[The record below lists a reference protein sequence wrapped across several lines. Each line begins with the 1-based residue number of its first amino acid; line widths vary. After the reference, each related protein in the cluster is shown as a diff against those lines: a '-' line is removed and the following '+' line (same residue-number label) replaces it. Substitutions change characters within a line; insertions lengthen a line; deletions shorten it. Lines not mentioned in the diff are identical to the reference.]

1 MHHRTR
7 HEREQLEL
15 FRALPGD
22 LAPRDAQDLM
32 AYPFFSLA
40 KTHRT
45 TPIDFRMNE
54 IAIRV
59 EAVPE
64 HGMATIWDADVLI
77 WAASQI
83 VEARDAGLR
92 TSRLMVTTPREIL
105 TFTRRGTGARDYH
118 RLKAALDR
126 LQSTTVATSLRQTT
140 ERRMHRFSWIN
151 EWTERADAHGNA
163 DGIDLIMPDW
173 FYRAV
178 LDDALVLTIDPAYFG
193 LTGGLER
200 WLYRLVRKHAGHQR
214 GGWRFDF
221 RHLHD
226 KSASLSPFK
235 RFAFELRDIARR
247 QPLPGYRLTVER
259 ATGGRELLAFAPEAP
274 RIGMEGGPIRLEVL
288 QTGEHL
294 LTLPEVN
301 GGSRTLAFSLAGRF
315 LATEAQRALLVAVID
330 VPDPSDRGAAAADL
344 GGKIASHPV
353 RGRAFARYD
362 RQVAKFR
369 FAVEHI
375 HHAVYG
381 VAFADATGV
390 KLDAGFVETH
400 GARPGVKMDMPVA
413 HVLQGRQHFGAV
425 GQMPGTLVKPPHFHQ
440 ISDRNVEGSVAQA
453 AIFEARREQIKYFL
467 GDHHGVVRRQ
477 LSTRNFCTSA
487 TSSEKFTPSA
497 LTQIPAR
504 SHQSRASLFRS
515 LTCLLPLTCG

>member
-1 MHHRTR
+1 MSVRHRTR
-7 HEREQLEL
+7 SEREQLEL

-92 TSRLMVTTPREIL
+92 TSRLMAATPREIL

-126 LQSTTVATSLRQTT
+126 LQSTTVATSLRQTS

-178 LDDALVLTIDPAYFG
+178 LDDALVLTIDPAYFS

-200 WLYRLVRKHAGHQR
+200 WLYRLVRKHGGRQR
-214 GGWRFDF
+214 AGWRFDF
-221 RHLHD
+221 RHLHV

-235 RFAFELRDIARR
+235 RFAFDLRDIARR
-247 QPLPGYRLTVER
+247 QPLPGYQLFVER
-259 ATGGRELLAFAPEAP
+259 EFGERELLAFRRAELSTGPCGQSVEADVLSGTNGHVPSGTGPACQQEPEWP
-274 RIGMEGGPIRLEVL
+274 
-288 QTGEHL
+288 
-294 LTLPEVN
+294 
-301 GGSRTLAFSLAGRF
+301 FSS
-315 LATEAQRALLVAVID
+315 
-330 VPDPSDRGAAAADL
+330 SDS
-344 GGKIASHPV
+344 IASGPPNLDSNPEESNPSV
-353 RGRAFARYD
+353 VGDRRNRWKTGRGER
-362 RQVAKFR
+362 
-369 FAVEHI
+369 
-375 HHAVYG
+375 
-381 VAFADATGV
+381 
-390 KLDAGFVETH
+390 
-400 GARPGVKMDMPVA
+400 
-413 HVLQGRQHFGAV
+413 
-425 GQMPGTLVKPPHFHQ
+425 
-440 ISDRNVEGSVAQA
+440 
-453 AIFEARREQIKYFL
+453 
-467 GDHHGVVRRQ
+467 
-477 LSTRNFCTSA
+477 
-487 TSSEKFTPSA
+487 
-497 LTQIPAR
+497 
-504 SHQSRASLFRS
+504 
-515 LTCLLPLTCG
+515 